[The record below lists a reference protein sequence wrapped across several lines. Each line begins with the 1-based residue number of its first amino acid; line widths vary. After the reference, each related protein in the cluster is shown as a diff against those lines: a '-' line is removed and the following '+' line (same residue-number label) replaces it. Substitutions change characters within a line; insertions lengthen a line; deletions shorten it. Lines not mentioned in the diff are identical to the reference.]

1 MKLIANDYNPNEVFK
16 IVREWTE
23 KTQEELSKEMG
34 KAGRTWAKEIE
45 SGKNRFY
52 FQDFMTICNKYGIKV
67 TIEK

>member
-23 KTQEELSKEMG
+23 KTQEELSNEVG
-34 KAGRTWAKEIE
+34 KKGRTWAKKIE
-45 SGKNRFY
+45 RGENRFY